1 MMTPAPPRGGDGC
14 EKRGQVAHGGIIS
27 GMKANAPT
35 LTRKAANERAPNR
48 QERYR
53 EKAARAEKTRKQ
65 ACFLELLRYGF
76 SALEAAG
83 HEDVE
88 LPVKTLYRWT
98 YEDPEFD
105 KAWDKAVEDGKIYE
119 RRIVGPLLERAA
131 DRRAVDGVEEP
142 DYYQGEIVGHTRKY
156 SDGLLTTRLKAVL
169 PEKYR
174 ESAQVGVTVDNRTVN
189 IHVKDKETEEL
200 LRRVKERTGKQ
211 VEVGS
216 GPHDD

>member
-1 MMTPAPPRGGDGC
+1 MEAKAPA
-14 EKRGQVAHGGIIS
+14 
-27 GMKANAPT
+27 
-35 LTRKAANERAPNR
+35 LTRSAANERAPNR
-48 QERYR
+48 QDRYR
-53 EKAARAEKTRKQ
+53 ERAAKAEKTRKQ
-65 ACFLELLRYGF
+65 VCFLELLRFGF

-105 KAWDKAVEDGKIYE
+105 KAWDKAIEQGKTYE
-119 RRIVGPLLERAA
+119 RRITGPVLEREA

-142 DYYQGEIVGHTRKY
+142 DYYQGEVVGFTRKY

-174 ESAQVGVTVDNRTVN
+174 ESAQVGVSVDARTMNVYV
-189 IHVKDKETEEL
+189 IDSETRDL
-200 LRRVKERTGKQ
+200 LSRVKERTGKL
-211 VEVGS
+211 VE
-216 GPHDD
+216 P